1 MPRRTLR
8 RRRQPRISKFT
19 RRTRYIIYE
28 ALRARLP
35 IVRACELAGVARDT
49 YHVWMRN
56 GEDPIKYPKHAQFR
70 KRVKEIQADSER
82 EALRIIRKVAK
93 GNYKVTET
101 SIETS
106 PKGHTIKRVTKTKA
120 PVWQAAAWY
129 LERRLREHYGKDAIE
144 QDDKTPEEMAQEIK
158 NAADALFESVPNG
171 L

>member
-1 MPRRTLR
+1 MPRRTLKR
-8 RRRQPRISKFT
+8 RKQPRVSRFN
-19 RRTRYIIYE
+19 RRTRYIICE
-28 ALRARLP
+28 AIKARLP

-49 YHVWMRN
+49 YHAWMKK
-56 GEDPIKYPKHAQFR
+56 GEDPIKYPKHAIFR
-70 KRVKEIQADSER
+70 ANIKEIQADSER

-106 PKGHTIKRVTKTKA
+106 PKGHTIKRTTKTKA

-129 LERRLREHYGKDAIE
+129 LERRLREHYGREASE
-144 QDDKTPEEMAQEIK
+144 QDNRSPEEMAQEIK

-171 L
+171 I

>member
-1 MPRRTLR
+1 MPRRTLKR
-8 RRRQPRISKFT
+8 RKQAPALKFNRRIRNL
-19 RRTRYIIYE
+19 IYE

-35 IVRACELAGVARDT
+35 IARACELAGVTRDS
-49 YHVWMRN
+49 YHKWMQK
-56 GEDPIKYPKHAQFR
+56 GEDPINFPVHAAFR
-70 KRVKEIQADSER
+70 RRIKEIQADHER

-129 LERRLREHYGKDAIE
+129 LERRLKEHYSKDATE
-144 QDDKTPEEMAQEIK
+144 TDERTPEEIAQQIK

-171 L
+171 